1 MKLSLFQFFVDPFSA
16 VNNLYNWAKPERVSG
31 DLVNKLSTCE
41 IRKDPLGVVL
51 IIGPW
56 NYPIQTV
63 LMPLIGAIAA
73 GRDKSI

>member
-1 MKLSLFQFFVDPFSA
+1 MKLSFFEFFVDPFSA
-16 VNNLYNWAKPERVSG
+16 VNNLYDWAKPERVSG
-31 DLVNKLSTCE
+31 DLVNKLNTCE

-63 LMPLIGAIAA
+63 LMPAIGAIAA
-73 GRDKSI
+73 GRGKSI